1 MSEFMESDF
10 LLKNKTAKDLYFSYA
25 VNMPIIDY
33 HCHLS
38 AKEIWENKMP
48 ENISQIWFRDDHY
61 KWRLMRANGISEKY
75 ITGSGTDYEK
85 FAAYAAT
92 LPYAVGN
99 PLFHWTHLELQK
111 YFGIRTVLGPETCK
125 EIWKQT
131 QKIMEERDFSPQKL
145 IKTSGVYAL
154 CTTEDPVD
162 TLEYHKKIRKSN
174 YSVKILPAMRPDA
187 LLAIEKETWKEY
199 IFELEKI
206 SRIEIKSFSNLQKA
220 MIKRMDF
227 FEENG
232 CIAADHGFA
241 QFPWKVSDE
250 TKVEKIFS
258 KALSGIDISLGEIQE
273 YKTALLIWLGKEY
286 HRRNWAME
294 IHTGAIRSCNSR
306 MVEQLGEAKGYDTV
320 GDYKLAEALGAF
332 MNELEKTD
340 ELPKMI
346 LFSLNNKDNLVL
358 AVMAGTFQNE
368 ELPSKIQMGT
378 AWWFM
383 DHKDGM
389 EDQMK
394 ILANEGLLGR
404 FIGMLTDSRSFL
416 SYSRHDY
423 FRRILCNL
431 LGKWVEDGEFPNN
444 RNNLKMLVE
453 GICFYNAKNYFN
465 L

>member
-1 MSEFMESDF
+1 M
-10 LLKNKTAKDLYFSYA
+10 
-25 VNMPIIDY
+25 
-33 HCHLS
+33 
-38 AKEIWENKMP
+38 
-48 ENISQIWFRDDHY
+48 
-61 KWRLMRANGISEKY
+61 
-75 ITGSGTDYEK
+75 
-85 FAAYAAT
+85 
-92 LPYAVGN
+92 
-99 PLFHWTHLELQK
+99 
-111 YFGIRTVLGPETCK
+111 
-125 EIWKQT
+125 
-131 QKIMEERDFSPQKL
+131 
-145 IKTSGVYAL
+145 
-154 CTTEDPVD
+154 
-162 TLEYHKKIRKSN
+162 
-174 YSVKILPAMRPDA
+174 
-187 LLAIEKETWKEY
+187 
-199 IFELEKI
+199 
-206 SRIEIKSFSNLQKA
+206 
-220 MIKRMDF
+220 
-227 FEENG
+227 
-232 CIAADHGFA
+232 
-241 QFPWKVSDE
+241 
-250 TKVEKIFS
+250 
-258 KALSGIDISLGEIQE
+258 
-273 YKTALLIWLGKEY
+273 
-286 HRRNWAME
+286 
-294 IHTGAIRSCNSR
+294 
-306 MVEQLGEAKGYDTV
+306 
-320 GDYKLAEALGAF
+320 AEALGAV

-358 AVMAGTFQNE
+358 AAMAGTFQNE